1 MNHAVM
7 ILGRKGVTMTDLL
20 TTADA
25 ARILGVVP
33 ATVRLLER
41 TGKLPALKTPGG
53 QRLFQRQDVQRVAD
67 DRRKLAGGS
76 ARSDGIGEEPS
87 NER

>member
-1 MNHAVM
+1 
-7 ILGRKGVTMTDLL
+7 MTELL

-41 TGKLPALKTPGG
+41 AGKLPALKTPSG
-53 QRLFQRQDVQRVAD
+53 QRLFQRDEVQRVAD
-67 DRRKLAGGS
+67 DRRNAVSS
-76 ARSDGIGEEPS
+76 ATRRAEAKVGDGH
-87 NER
+87 ER